1 MASLRSY
8 TLFIHVR
15 LLLDF
20 FARLSN
26 KTMCLLSLSH
36 REKQVSFAQFEN
48 FYDTNVKIILFK
60 FYYIIRKRRYR
71 AHVSTEE
78 NSVVLRVAI
87 EREPSDQQ
95 ACGDR

>member
-1 MASLRSY
+1 MF
-8 TLFIHVR
+8 TL
-15 LLLDF
+15 
-20 FARLSN
+20 
-26 KTMCLLSLSH
+26 TH

>member
-26 KTMCLLSLSH
+26 KMLTLIH

-60 FYYIIRKRRYR
+60 FYYIRYYSKEKISGPR
-71 AHVSTEE
+71 FHGGKQRCS
-78 NSVVLRVAI
+78 
-87 EREPSDQQ
+87 PGSD
-95 ACGDR
+95 

>member
-60 FYYIIRKRRYR
+60 FYYIRYYSKEKISGPR
-71 AHVSTEE
+71 FHGGKQRCS
-78 NSVVLRVAI
+78 
-87 EREPSDQQ
+87 PGSD
-95 ACGDR
+95 

>member
-26 KTMCLLSLSH
+26 KMLTLIH